1 MLLSFH
7 FLGAQHSGHC
17 SEIVASEGFHPQVW
31 LQQKGF
37 ARFGIQLTAASKQS
51 RLYAITYRNI
61 PIYGCQLAVLK
72 GKIRSVV
79 TASFPWSDS
88 FISTNLL
95 PEIWFPDTALHAYF
109 PAKIEKQGGIAVY
122 RNLNGNGAVTLD
134 ERRFLQK
141 DSSIKVKIF
150 APDPITATGTT
161 YGNPLRDWNDSSNA
175 LLQAAMTE
183 VEITCLFDA
192 DSFHLQ
198 TPLLRFSNISNPDME
213 SGVYKSLDFDR
224 SDPGFE
230 ELNVYFHLQEL
241 AKWWTAL
248 GFPDYADTVQVDAHA
263 FEGLDESLFNPLL
276 NPPSIE
282 FGTGGV
288 DDAEDADA
296 IVHEYTHAAFHAIVP
311 SGYAGSQRQAVE
323 EGICDF
329 VAVAYSNLYS
339 AHQSSWVYNWDGHN
353 EFWNG
358 RNLVNNKVYPASIT
372 NFPHQDGE
380 LFGAALYSLSQ
391 ELGYD
396 TTLKLLFSAM
406 PLFVSGISMT
416 EAAALILK
424 TDSVLF
430 DAEYRWPV
438 IKAFYPKGLLASLH
452 TDTHVVSKQFEVL
465 NSAAF
470 ARGDG
475 NLVLYSSKPLNIQVF
490 DVCGRM
496 VYEYSGKSEKIE
508 LNPHA
513 FKSGMYVVKMGD
525 YSVKIVKF

>member
-17 SEIVASEGFHPQVW
+17 TEIVASEGFHPKVW

-72 GKIRSVV
+72 GKTRSVV

-95 PEIWFPDTALHAYF
+95 PEIWFPDTALHTYF

-122 RNLNGNGAVTLD
+122 INLNGDRAITID

-141 DSSIKVKIF
+141 DTNIKVKIF
-150 APDPITATGTT
+150 APDPITSTGTT
-161 YGNPLRDWNDSSNA
+161 YGNPLRDLNDSNYA
-175 LLQAAMTE
+175 LLEEAMTE
-183 VEITCLFDA
+183 VEISCLFDT
-192 DSFHLQ
+192 DSFHLRS
-198 TPLLRFSNISNPDME
+198 PLLRFSNISSPDIE

-224 SDPGFE
+224 SEPGFE
-230 ELNVYFHLQEL
+230 ELNVYFHIHEL

-248 GFPDYADTVQVDAHA
+248 GFADYADTVQVDAHA
-263 FEGLDESLFNPLL
+263 FEGLDESLFNPLS

-296 IVHEYTHAAFHAIVP
+296 IAHEYTHAAFHAIVP
-311 SGYAGSQRQAVE
+311 GGYAGSQRQAIE

-329 VAVAYSNLYS
+329 VAVAYSNIYS

-358 RNLVNNKVYPASIT
+358 RNLVNSKIYPTSLT

-396 TTLKLLFSAM
+396 STLKLIFSAM
-406 PLFVSGISMT
+406 PLFISGISMAD
-416 EAAALILK
+416 AAELILK

-430 DAEYRWPV
+430 DARFRWSV

-452 TDTHVVSKQFEVL
+452 ARSPDVSKKFEVH
-465 NSAAF
+465 NTDAF

-475 NLVLYSSKPLNIQVF
+475 NLVLYAFTPLNIQVL
-490 DVCGRM
+490 DACGKL
-496 VYEYSGKSEKIE
+496 VYEYSGKSEKTE
-508 LNPHA
+508 LNPQT
-513 FKSGMYVVKMGD
+513 FKAGIYVVKMGD